1 MSKYTTEVRY
11 ICEVNADLDESKGFN
26 NVDEIITEAAP
37 KIFDFEFPIYD
48 EAYRLPFE
56 KMILRHFYMREIGL
70 ETVGLWKLKLWDK
83 LNLIMP
89 YYNKMYQSALL
100 DFNPLYDVDLTT
112 NHSGQGSGSSNDN
125 ETVNEDR
132 NRKGNLNE
140 DETVREN
147 KQAVGTNSGSESITE
162 DKQRNTTDNNT
173 QWNLFS
179 DTPQGS
185 LRNINMGDLDDTTFN
200 TYLTDARK
208 ITNDG
213 AGSATERNLV
223 GKEQAGNDTT
233 TEDNTIGRQR
243 VGTDTVNETN
253 VIGRQKVGTVTSMDS
268 YTDRVFGKRGNA
280 SYSSMIME
288 FRKTFLRIDEMVC
301 KELEELFLGLW

>member
-26 NVDEIITEAAP
+26 DVDEIITAAAP
-37 KIFDFEFPIYD
+37 KIFNFEFPIYD

-56 KMILRHFYMREIGL
+56 KMILRHFYTREIGL

-89 YYNKMYQSALL
+89 YYNKMYESALL
-100 DFNPLYDVDLTT
+100 EFNPLYDVDITT
-112 NHSGQGSGSSNDN
+112 THTGQGSDATNDS
-125 ETVNEDR
+125 ETISEDR
-132 NRKGNLNE
+132 SK
-140 DETVREN
+140 
-147 KQAVGTNSGSESITE
+147 SGSDS
-162 DKQRNTTDNNT
+162 NTHWDMY
-173 QWNLFS
+173 S

-185 LRNINMGDLDDTTFN
+185 LRNINMGDNDDTTFN

-208 ITNDG
+208 ITDG
-213 AGSATERNLV
+213 GSQTVGENNL
-223 GKEQAGNDTT
+223 
-233 TEDNTIGRQR
+233 IGRER
-243 VGTDTVNETN
+243 A
-253 VIGRQKVGTVTSMDS
+253 GTVTSMDS
-268 YTDRVFGKRGNA
+268 YTNRVFGKRGIA
-280 SYSSMIME
+280 SYSQLIRE